1 MGLLDQLFAGGV
13 MPQGDPNAQEALL
26 TDLFRRLQEG
36 GGKIVNGGVLTASA
50 MPQMPTADFMQRQ
63 EVSPSPT
70 AEERPGMRFNAP
82 PGATMPTEQ
91 MPVREQ
97 PTVGQPYSAPPQQ
110 TGHIM
115 PEAAPAPMPERYRV
129 ASAPRPVQ
137 PELGFA
143 DQIASFNRAVDK
155 GGLLGGISHAMS
167 GGAEK
172 EFAQYNA
179 TVRALTQRIGDPQ
192 MAAAIAR
199 DPQLMRAM
207 IPQMFAQKE
216 MNLEV
221 TEIFDQQGRPQKALL
236 NKRTGQIVPVGSPGV
251 AKQDPV
257 EMLTRREDAKEQAE
271 LRKADGKRIA
281 ELNEQADAA
290 RGQIDNIRNLRIARD
305 GVSYEGGYLSG
316 PRTWLGKNLP
326 DVLPGNGLPF
336 IPDQKEAGR
345 AEAVES
351 LSENVRLGFVE
362 KTKGAVSDS
371 EMRIFG
377 AATPGMQM
385 TDAGAQTIMDGMQAA
400 ADRPVERAKFYEAYR
415 GQNKTLSGAQ
425 DAWDS
430 YVAKNPIITADGKGG
445 FTVNKGNVG
454 NWRSYVGGEPQ
465 PAAAPA
471 ATPAVPAAPASVAP
485 APKGSGW
492 SIKRL

>member
-36 GGKIVNGGVLTASA
+36 GGKIVNGGVLTSSA

-63 EVSPSPT
+63 EVSPSAT

-110 TGHIM
+110 TGHIL
-115 PEAAPAPMPERYRV
+115 PGSAPAPMPSRV
-129 ASAPRPVQ
+129 ASAPQ
-137 PELGFA
+137 PELSAGDRFN
-143 DQIASFNRAVDK
+143 SFNRALEKDGLV
-155 GGLLGGISHAMS
+155 GGLVNAFG
-167 GGAEK
+167 GGADK
-172 EFAQYNA
+172 EFAAYNA
-179 TVRALTQRIGDPQ
+179 TVRALTKRIGDPQ

-199 DPQLMRAM
+199 DPQLMRTM
-207 IPQMFAQKE
+207 LPQLFSQKE
-216 MNLEV
+216 PSLDVIEV
-221 TEIFDQQGRPQKALL
+221 YDEQGRPQKALF
-236 NKRTGQIVPVGSPGV
+236 NKRTGQTSPIGSPGV

-257 EMLTRREDAKEQAE
+257 DMLARREDYREQADI
-271 LRKADGKRIA
+271 RKADSKRIA

-290 RGQIDNIRNLRIARD
+290 RGQLDNVRNLRIARD
-305 GVSYEGGYLSG
+305 GVGYEGGFLST

-336 IPDQKEAGR
+336 IPSQEEAGR
-345 AEAVES
+345 AESVES
-351 LSENVRLGFVE
+351 LAENVRLGFVE

-377 AATPGMQM
+377 NATPGMQM
-385 TDAGAQTIMDGMQAA
+385 TDAGAKTVMDGMQAA
-400 ADRPVERAKFYEAYR
+400 AARTVERAKFYEAYR

-425 DAWDS
+425 EAWDS
-430 YVAKNPIITADGKGG
+430 YVAKNPIITEDGRGG
-445 FTVNKGNVG
+445 FKVNMDNVG